1 MKDLSFFIT
10 EKGTTFI
17 GIDACPTAKVLCSQ
31 DGKEYPAVAV
41 GSVDAAK
48 EKHVPV
54 VKVNGNTVT
63 VVVGSV
69 AHPMEDE
76 HHIKWVCLKTEKG
89 VQVKALQPHE
99 KPEVEF
105 AITSDDKVIEAYEF
119 CNKHGVCSGI

>member
-63 VVVGSV
+63 V
-69 AHPMEDE
+69 A
-76 HHIKWVCLKTEKG
+76 
-89 VQVKALQPHE
+89 
-99 KPEVEF
+99 
-105 AITSDDKVIEAYEF
+105 
-119 CNKHGVCSGI
+119 